1 MFLKP
6 FQVSRRERFSVCGV
20 NGFWFE
26 IYHLVPRILVLL
38 QILNPNDCALYAG
51 EIVHGCIAAEQ
62 YAVLEKAYV
71 VGSMARSL
79 YYLEWKFE

>member
-26 IYHLVPRILVLL
+26 IYHLVPRIFVLL
-38 QILNPNDCALYAG
+38 QVLNPDDCAFYAG
-51 EIVHGCIAAEQ
+51 EIVHGGIATEQ
-62 YAVLEKAYV
+62 YSVFEKAYV
-71 VGSMARSL
+71 IGRMARSL
-79 YYLEWKFE
+79 NYLEWKFE